1 VIGLGQNHRSKCNSE
16 DMGAKPQVGDAISSR
31 SSSPALRLVEV
42 SKTYG
47 SGPTRVEALRAV
59 NLEVR
64 AGEFVVLLGP
74 SGSGKTTLLNIIGG
88 IDQSSDGA
96 IEVNGRNIG
105 MLSRKLR
112 TQYRRE
118 HVGFVFQF
126 FNLVPTLTARENVEL
141 LAELTGPD
149 AHARSRAALDRVGV
163 GEVADRFP
171 AQLSGGQQQRVAIA
185 RAIVKKPPFLLCDE
199 PTGSLDSV
207 SGRQVLAALSD
218 LARNSAQTVILVTH
232 NSEIARMAD
241 RVLWLHSGAISK
253 SEIVENPLAASELAW

>member
-1 VIGLGQNHRSKCNSE
+1 MTTCE
-16 DMGAKPQVGDAISSR
+16 
-31 SSSPALRLVEV
+31 SPALRLTKIGK
-42 SKTYG
+42 SYG
-47 SGPTRVEALRAV
+47 SGPTRVVALHGV
-59 NLEVR
+59 DLQVR

-88 IDQSSDGA
+88 IDQPSEGA
-96 IEVNGRNIG
+96 IEVNGQDIG
-105 MLSRKLR
+105 KLGRKMR
-112 TQYRRE
+112 SQYRCE

-149 AHARSRAALDRVGV
+149 ARSRSCAALERVGV

-185 RAIVKKPPFLLCDE
+185 RAIVKRPPLLLCDE
-199 PTGSLDSV
+199 PTGSLDLV
-207 SGRQVLAALSD
+207 TGRQVLAALSD
-218 LARNSAQTVILVTH
+218 LARSGQHTVVVVTH
-232 NSEIARMAD
+232 NSEISRMAD

-253 SEIVENPLAASELAW
+253 TEVVENPVSASELDW

>member
-1 VIGLGQNHRSKCNSE
+1 MSAESEAGETVSARRSRDGESL
-16 DMGAKPQVGDAISSR
+16 
-31 SSSPALRLVEV
+31 ALRLIKVG
-42 SKTYG
+42 KTYG
-47 SGPTRVEALRAV
+47 AGPTRVVALHEV
-59 NLEVR
+59 TLEVR

-88 IDQSSDGA
+88 IDQPSDGA
-96 IEVNGRNIG
+96 IEVNGQSIG
-105 MLSRKLR
+105 KLSRKLR
-112 TQYRRE
+112 TEYRRE

-149 AHARSRAALDRVGV
+149 APARSRAALDRVGI

-185 RAIVKKPPFLLCDE
+185 RAIVKRPPLLLCDE
-199 PTGSLDSV
+199 PTGSLDLV
-207 SGRQVLAALSD
+207 TGRQVLAALSD
-218 LARNSAQTVILVTH
+218 LAQNGWQTVVVVTH

-253 SEIVENPLAASELAW
+253 TEMNENPLDASELDW

>member
-1 VIGLGQNHRSKCNSE
+1 MSAES
-16 DMGAKPQVGDAISSR
+16 DVGDAVSAQRSR
-31 SSSPALRLVEV
+31 DGESLALRLINVG
-42 SKTYG
+42 KAYG
-47 SGPTRVEALRAV
+47 AEPTRVVALHGV

-88 IDQSSDGA
+88 IDQPSGGA
-96 IEVNGRNIG
+96 IEVNGQNIG
-105 MLSRKLR
+105 RLSRKLR

-126 FNLVPTLTARENVEL
+126 FNLVPTLTASENVVL

-149 AHARSRAALDRVGV
+149 APSRSRAALERVGV

-185 RAIVKKPPFLLCDE
+185 RAIVKRPPLLLCDE
-199 PTGSLDSV
+199 PTGSLDLV
-207 SGRQVLAALSD
+207 TGRQVLAALSD
-218 LARNSAQTVILVTH
+218 LARNGQHTVVVVTH
-232 NSEIARMAD
+232 NSEISRMAD

-253 SEIVENPLAASELAW
+253 TEMIENPVEAWELDW

>member
-1 VIGLGQNHRSKCNSE
+1 MSPKSDI
-16 DMGAKPQVGDAISSR
+16 GDAVSTHGSR
-31 SSSPALRLVEV
+31 AAVSLALQLTEV
-42 SKTYG
+42 GKTYG
-47 SGPTRVEALRAV
+47 SGATRVVALHEV
-59 NLEVR
+59 NLGVR

-88 IDQSSDGA
+88 IEQPTEGA
-96 IEVNGRNIG
+96 VEVNGQNIAK
-105 MLSRKLR
+105 LSHKLQ
-112 TQYRRE
+112 TQYRRH

-149 AHARSRAALDRVGV
+149 AQSRSRAALERVGV

-185 RAIVKKPPFLLCDE
+185 RAIVKRPPLLLCDE
-199 PTGSLDSV
+199 PTGSLDLV
-207 SGRQVLAALSD
+207 TGRQVLAALSD
-218 LARNSAQTVILVTH
+218 LARNSQQTVIVVTH
-232 NSEIARMAD
+232 NSEISRMAD

-253 SEIVENPLAASELAW
+253 SEVIKTPVDASELDW

>member
-1 VIGLGQNHRSKCNSE
+1 MSAES
-16 DMGAKPQVGDAISSR
+16 DVGDAVSAPRFGNGESL
-31 SSSPALRLVEV
+31 AFRLTDVG
-42 SKTYG
+42 KTYG
-47 SGPTRVEALRAV
+47 VDPTRVVALHGV

-88 IDQSSDGA
+88 IDQPSEGA
-96 IEVNGRNIG
+96 IEVDGQDVG
-105 MLSRKLR
+105 TLSRKSR
-112 TQYRRE
+112 TQYRRD

-149 AHARSRAALDRVGV
+149 ARARSRAALERVGL

-185 RAIVKKPPFLLCDE
+185 RAIVKQPPLLLCDE
-199 PTGSLDSV
+199 PTGSLDLIT
-207 SGRQVLAALSD
+207 GRQVLAALSD
-218 LARNSAQTVILVTH
+218 LARNGQQTVPQTVILVTH

-253 SEIVENPLAASELAW
+253 TQMIENPVDASELNW